1 MLHLKVWATSCIKIR
16 RVTIKLYTTQALLS
30 ASPASAWSSDALT
43 QSSFL
48 RLNPCVHA
56 LPPRRRWRLL
66 EAVISHSPAPASEEY
81 LKNAAGAGSVSTSEC
96 EADVKHVPGQRG
108 RPNLRGMLLDEAAQL
123 RHS

>member
-16 RVTIKLYTTQALLS
+16 RVTIKLYTTQALSS
-30 ASPASAWSSDALT
+30 ASPTSAWSSDALT